1 MGAKRL
7 AVCGLGWVCVCA
19 SVGGPA
25 LGGVHVNEVLGSTA
39 AKDAEFIELHNTGL
53 EAVDLSGW
61 SIELWDSDEGATF
74 GTRDADSPMKLGGTI
89 DGGGYFL
96 LANTRFSACWEVEPE
111 LRFRDDGI
119 ENSSYTL
126 VLRDG
131 FGEIVETIFVSD
143 GGAGDRANI
152 GGRAIT
158 PDALIESDGRHIPAG
173 FARVG
178 TVDGSRAYRLLEF
191 SPVPMPGATPGMP
204 NVVVEDDGD
213 ADEESGKTDGP

>member
-1 MGAKRL
+1 MGAGW
-7 AVCGLGWVCVCA
+7 AMVCGLGCVGL
-19 SVGGPA
+19 GGPA
-25 LGGVHVNEVLGSTA
+25 AGGVIVNEVLGSTA
-39 AKDAEFIELHNTGL
+39 AKDAEFIELHNTGA

-61 SIELWDSDEGATF
+61 TIELWDSDEGPTF
-74 GTRDADSPMKLGGTI
+74 GTRDAETPLKLGGSI

-96 LANTRFSACWEVEPE
+96 LANRRFSDFWEIEPE
-111 LRFRDDGI
+111 MRFRDDGI

-126 VLRDG
+126 ALRDG

-152 GGRAIT
+152 GGREIT
-158 PDALIESDGRHIPAG
+158 PDAVIVGDGRHIPAG

-178 TVDGSRAYRLLEF
+178 DVGGERAYRLLEF

-204 NVVVEDDGD
+204 NVL
-213 ADEESGKTDGP
+213 ADEAVDREDVEAEGDE